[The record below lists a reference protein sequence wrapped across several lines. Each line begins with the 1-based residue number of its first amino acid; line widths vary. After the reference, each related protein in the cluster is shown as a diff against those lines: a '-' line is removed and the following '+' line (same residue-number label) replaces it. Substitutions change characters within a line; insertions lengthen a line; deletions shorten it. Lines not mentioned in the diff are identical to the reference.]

1 MMKGAEVTGR
11 PEAVCVYT
19 DIHFPV
25 FDLNSSSSQVYDQ
38 GSKWSERDVSSAKIG
53 CRETMSRVGAHL

>member
-38 GSKWSERDVSSAKIG
+38 RK
-53 CRETMSRVGAHL
+53 